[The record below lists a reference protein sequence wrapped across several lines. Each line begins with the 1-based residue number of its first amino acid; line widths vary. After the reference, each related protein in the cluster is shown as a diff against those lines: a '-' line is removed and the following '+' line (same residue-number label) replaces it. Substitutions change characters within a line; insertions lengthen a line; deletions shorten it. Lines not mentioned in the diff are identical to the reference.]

1 MRVVSRSRLLVFL
14 VTAICAHNLAF
25 CLKSSSD
32 PDEPSN
38 STYHSTVSE
47 VRLVFFAT
55 ENNRP
60 VQDLQKDDFAVIDD
74 ERVIRTFRSFSR
86 TTALKLD
93 LIVLFDSSDSV
104 LPNFKQEM
112 SSVMQLVSEWPRNSE
127 DDLSVLSFSG
137 TETHAVCAGDCRR
150 SLTADQVDSSPK
162 GGTTPLFDA
171 LDTATSLLSK
181 RRQPDV
187 LPVIILFSD
196 GDDTVSKDSF
206 GRMLKKT
213 LASEV
218 QVYAVDVN
226 ATAPSNGSATLQ
238 KVAEDSGGRYFHS
251 SDGATKIF
259 SEVINDLH
267 SARIVTYALPQ
278 SSSDFHSVRILP
290 THNLN
295 LQFRSRRGYYDPSNS
310 TH

>member
-1 MRVVSRSRLLVFL
+1 MRVVGRSRLLVFL
-14 VTAICAHNLAF
+14 VAAICAPNLAF
-25 CLKSSSD
+25 CPNSSSD
-32 PDEPSN
+32 PDDPSG

-74 ERVIRTFRSFSR
+74 ERVIRTFRSFSSA
-86 TTALKLD
+86 TALKLD
-93 LIVLFDSSDSV
+93 LIVLFDSSESV
-104 LPNFKQEM
+104 LPNFKHEM
-112 SSVMQLVSEWPRNSE
+112 SAVMQLVTEWPSNSE
-127 DDLSVLSFSG
+127 ADLSVLSFSG
-137 TETHAVCAGDCRR
+137 TETYTVCVGDCRS
-150 SLTADQVDSSPK
+150 SLIANHVDSLPK

-196 GDDTVSKDSF
+196 GNDTISRDSF
-206 GRMLKKT
+206 SRMLKKT

-226 ATAPSNGSATLQ
+226 GAQSSNGSATLQ
-238 KVAEDSGGRYFHS
+238 RIAEDSGGRYFHG

-259 SEVINDLH
+259 SEVIHDLH
-267 SARIVTYALPQ
+267 SARVVTYTLPQ
-278 SSSDFHSVRILP
+278 SGSDFHSVRILP
-290 THNLN
+290 THNLS
-295 LQFRSRRGYYDPSNS
+295 LQFRSRRGYYNPSHS
-310 TH
+310 TQ